1 MKRTSLYE
9 IHGALGA
16 TFAEGCEDWQLVGH
30 FTDSH
35 EEHRAVRQG
44 VGVIDLSHRGR
55 LRLTGN
61 DRAAYLH
68 RIISND
74 VEGLS
79 VGEGNYATILT
90 NRGKII
96 ADMKLYVFEDSIG
109 IETNAET
116 RSILYQELD
125 KYLIADDVT
134 IEDFTEHTGAVGV
147 HGPKSAEL
155 LQEIYG
161 FDVGDLPEYHN
172 VVHEIDGRR
181 IICVRANETGEVGY
195 NLCTA
200 SESMDW
206 LWDTILTKGRAFGAE
221 PVGLTALDSLR
232 IEAGIPRFGAELGDS
247 IFPQEAELEG
257 AISFEKGCYIGQE
270 IVARMKY
277 RGHPNRLLRG
287 FEIMGDTPPQ
297 SGDRLFDGDKEI
309 GWLTSAVVSPTFGKT
324 IGMGYV
330 RVAFTDEGSQV
341 EVETADSRVDATVR
355 LLPFYQHDA

>member
-1 MKRTSLYE
+1 MKRTPLYE

-16 TFAEGCEDWQLVGH
+16 TFTESCEDWQLVGH
-30 FTDSH
+30 FTDPRQ
-35 EEHRAVRQG
+35 EHRTVRQG

-61 DRAAYLH
+61 DCAQYLH

-74 VEGLS
+74 VEGVA
-79 VGEGNYATILT
+79 VGKGNYATILT

-96 ADMKLYVFEDSIG
+96 ADMKVYVFEDSIG

-116 RSILYQELD
+116 TSILYQELD

-134 IEDFTEHTGAVGV
+134 IEELTEHTGAVGV

-155 LQEIYG
+155 LQEVYG
-161 FDVGDLPEYHN
+161 FDVGDLPEYHS

-181 IICVRANETGEVGY
+181 IVCVRANETGEVGY

-200 SESMDW
+200 SESMEW
-206 LWDTILTKGRAFGAE
+206 LWDTFLTKGRAFSAE
-221 PVGLTALDSLR
+221 PVGLTALNSLR

-247 IFPQEAELEG
+247 VFPLEAELEG

-287 FEIMGDTPPQ
+287 FEITSDAPPQ
-297 SGDRLFDGDKEI
+297 SGDRLFDEDKEI
-309 GWLTSAVVSPTFGKT
+309 GWLTSAVVSPTLGKT

-341 EVETADSRVDATVR
+341 EVQTAGSRVDATVR
-355 LLPFYQHDA
+355 LLPFYQRDA